1 MEPLKLSG
9 EIDVAT
15 IDEIRAYLTRSIGAR
30 DGNGAAVEIDCS
42 ELEFIDSS
50 GLGMLVGIQKRT
62 GKELVLVNLPNERR
76 KIFELTG
83 LDRIFEL
90 RSPPS

>member
-15 IDEIRAYLTRSIGAR
+15 IDEIRAYLTLSIGAL
-30 DGNGAAVEIDCS
+30 DGNGAVVEIDCS
-42 ELEFIDSS
+42 ELEFIDSA
-50 GLGMLVGIQKRT
+50 GLGMLVGIRKRT
-62 GKELVLVNLPNERR
+62 GKELVLVNVPNERR

-90 RSPPS
+90 R

>member
-9 EIDVAT
+9 EIDVAA
-15 IDEIRAYLTRSIGAR
+15 IDEIRASLTRSIEAL

-50 GLGMLVGIQKRT
+50 GLGMLVGIRKQT
-62 GKELVLVNLPNERR
+62 GKELVLVNVPNERR
-76 KIFELTG
+76 KVFELTG
-83 LDRIFEL
+83 LDRLFEL
-90 RSPPS
+90 R

>member
-15 IDEIRAYLTRSIGAR
+15 IDEIRVYLTDSIAR
-30 DGNGAAVEIDCS
+30 LDGNGAAIEIDCS

-50 GLGMLVGIQKRT
+50 GLGMLVGIRKRT
-62 GKELVLVNLPNERR
+62 GKELVLVNVPNERR

-90 RSPPS
+90 R

>member
-15 IDEIRAYLTRSIGAR
+15 IDEIREYLTRSIGAL

-50 GLGMLVGIQKRT
+50 GLGMLVGIRKQT
-62 GKELVLVNLPNERR
+62 GKELVLVNVPNERR
-76 KIFELTG
+76 KVFELTG
-83 LDRIFEL
+83 LDRLFEL
-90 RSPPS
+90 R